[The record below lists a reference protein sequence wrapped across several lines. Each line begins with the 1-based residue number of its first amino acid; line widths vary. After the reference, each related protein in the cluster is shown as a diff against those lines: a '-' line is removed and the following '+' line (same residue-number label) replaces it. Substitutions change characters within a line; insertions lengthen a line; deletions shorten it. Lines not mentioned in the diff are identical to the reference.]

1 MGLLLEEI
9 VTHMK
14 KILTPI
20 AVFLCLGSLMY
31 LASAWLED
39 VTLQYAVV
47 HNGSALLVALLSGLY
62 LKKQWERDIR

>member
-1 MGLLLEEI
+1 
-9 VTHMK
+9 MK

-31 LASAWLED
+31 LASAWIED
-39 VTLQYAVV
+39 VTLLYAVV